1 MNLRHFENKARQFWW
16 VVHVEAWQR
25 SGMTR
30 TEYCRVHRLTKD
42 TLDRWLKYFAGN
54 DAARKHAEYQAEL
67 RRQKRQEARAKRQ
80 KRRARLRF
88 AVSTDVR
95 NRAVQAYWT
104 MHVEAINWSGMGVRE
119 YAAALHLSPTSLR
132 TWRDRLD
139 EGEVEIDWR
148 MHLHPSVRPVVSTSA
163 SGTPPESSLTAASK
177 DGPGAPRQPAR
188 RFFNDTEKHAI
199 ALETDQP
206 GVSVS
211 QVARKH
217 GIVTGLLFRW
227 RVQFGVAQKKR
238 AKLAPVALTDGTPAA
253 LLLRDLVQPPDGMTA
268 IDLPDGRRVF
278 APAGSEPAFSWRSR
292 SWAAWVTAT
301 LERLLKELRT

>member
-1 MNLRHFENKARQFWW
+1 MNLRHFENKARQSYW
-16 VVHVEAWQR
+16 VVHVEAWRR
-25 SGMTR
+25 SGLTR

-42 TLDRWLKYFAGN
+42 TLDRWLKYFVGN

-67 RRQKRQEARAKRQ
+67 RRQKRLEERAKRQ
-80 KRRARLRF
+80 NKRARLRF

-95 NRAVQAYWT
+95 NRAVQAFWA
-104 MHVEAINWSGMGVRE
+104 MHVEAMNWSGMGIRE

-148 MHLHPSVRPVVSTSA
+148 AHLHPSARPVVGTSA
-163 SGTPPESSLTAASK
+163 SGTPPESSLTADPK
-177 DGPGAPRQPAR
+177 DDPGARRQPAR
-188 RFFNDTEKHAI
+188 RFFSDEEKHAI
-199 ALETDQP
+199 ALESDQP

-217 GIVTGLLFRW
+217 GIVTGMLFRW

-238 AKLAPVALTDGTPAA
+238 AKLARVTLTEGNPAA

-278 APAGSEPAFSWRSR
+278 ASAGSDPDAVREHLESGGAEP
-292 SWAAWVTAT
+292 
-301 LERLLKELRT
+301 